1 MSAVSLTT
9 LKSSALGC
17 EHFSADTFLLLIIS
31 LLSYRN
37 LAKRTMTDPSSP
49 HFFVMLKDYLFI
61 LKKSTFLK
69 FTAGVLSATQLHLSD
84 KEAE

>member
-1 MSAVSLTT
+1 MSAESLTT

-37 LAKRTMTDPSSP
+37 PAKRTMTGLVFFSSP
-49 HFFVMLKDYLFI
+49 FLMLKVYLFI
-61 LKKSTFLK
+61 FNKAFS
-69 FTAGVLSATQLHLSD
+69 
-84 KEAE
+84 

>member
-1 MSAVSLTT
+1 MSAESLTT

-37 LAKRTMTDPSSP
+37 PAKRTMTD
-49 HFFVMLKDYLFI
+49 FFFF
-61 LKKSTFLK
+61 SF
-69 FTAGVLSATQLHLSD
+69 FN
-84 KEAE
+84 AEGLPIYFQ